1 MERKTITIKNVDQ
14 DVIEMLADLRLTE
27 RRQLAAILEDCVNA
41 YVCGDCEDEG
51 DEVLT
56 SVD

>member
-1 MERKTITIKNVDQ
+1 MKRKTITIKNVDQ

-41 YVCGDCEDEG
+41 YVYADG
-51 DEVLT
+51 DEESDELLT
-56 SVD
+56 SAA